1 MYRGSRLAASF
12 LLFLTGFAVLAVGAT
27 VVSAAV
33 RPGSAWLLIP
43 LVIAF
48 GVVHLVAIVGLV
60 RGRAWA
66 RDLAVTIAEAG
77 GGIAIAAGIA
87 LAMGANLIGSTST
100 LPYDVARAEAAGLV
114 AWFVGLSA
122 LLGISAGR
130 IRFDGWA
137 PTFPMGARPVTLPGM
152 S

>member
-27 VVSAAV
+27 VVPAAV
-33 RPGSAWLLIP
+33 WPGSAWVLIP

-48 GVVHLVAIVGLV
+48 GVVHLVALVGLI
-60 RGRAWA
+60 RGRTWA
-66 RDLAVTIAEAG
+66 RDLAVSIAETG

-87 LAMGANLIGSTST
+87 LAMGANLIGSASA
-100 LPYDVARAEAAGLV
+100 LPADVARAEAAGLV
-114 AWFVGLSA
+114 AWFVGLYA

-137 PTFPMGARPVTLPGM
+137 PTFPLGARPFALRGV

>member
-1 MYRGSRLAASF
+1 
-12 LLFLTGFAVLAVGAT
+12 
-27 VVSAAV
+27 
-33 RPGSAWLLIP
+33 
-43 LVIAF
+43 
-48 GVVHLVAIVGLV
+48 
-60 RGRAWA
+60 
-66 RDLAVTIAEAG
+66 
-77 GGIAIAAGIA
+77 
-87 LAMGANLIGSTST
+87 MGANLIGSTST

-114 AWFVGLSA
+114 AWFVGLYA